1 MSSDVFW
8 KSPPWHH
15 LNAVPQVN
23 VPRDWSTNSKTP
35 VTVGCPCAWNRQQA
49 RVGWSGCDC
58 SRDVTI
64 ATNICL
70 FNPHKPPQKTIPH
83 FPQPQPQNFVYLSGL
98 QLTPSIH
105 KYCTRSYSKVFP
117 GEVVQSAADRRD
129 RPHTVGN
136 GRYHFTGRPR
146 DWPPVTGKW
155 QNKTCILTQISSS
168 VTAVDRRST
177 WTMSKIDKR

>member
-1 MSSDVFW
+1 MTSLERSATGKLF
-8 KSPPWHH
+8 H
-15 LNAVPQVN
+15 ATGPQNSCHRRFSVCMEQTAGTRWLIGLRLLKGRYHSN
-23 VPRDWSTNSKTP
+23 QYLLIQST
-35 VTVGCPCAWNRQQA
+35 QA
-49 RVGWSGCDC
+49 
-58 SRDVTI
+58 
-64 ATNICL
+64 
-70 FNPHKPPQKTIPH
+70 PQKTIPH

-105 KYCTRSYSKVFP
+105 KYCTRSYSKVFQ